1 MPRSGRSVSV
11 KGKSLGLMVAPFD
24 LPLNWVSVSPL
35 SIYLGAGWLS
45 PLQAAGRPFPA
56 TALRVGGRIVA
67 SPVVTPAPCLHRLV
81 VPDLRGVSAGGTIG
95 TLTTFAPSG
104 ITMVRVCCTQKHA
117 WLVRL
122 STDIILMT
130 LNSSLIVILVQLTLS
145 CGWLLAYMM
154 RFLSSITAN

>member
-104 ITMVRVCCTQKHA
+104 
-117 WLVRL
+117 
-122 STDIILMT
+122 
-130 LNSSLIVILVQLTLS
+130 LNYLARSSLGRPRYHYGAS
-145 CGWLLAYMM
+145 LLHSEACLAGAFIHRHY
-154 RFLSSITAN
+154 FNDTEF